1 MLSGGICPPT
11 NDSLL
16 LGPLAYSSLLYII
29 ISQCVWICAQDC
41 VLSPHQLAS
50 SPFSHHLSVP
60 CQVSANSE
68 EQQIQSILESS
79 FFPSPSYIQCTT
91 PGDAFGLIVITITF
105 HPRWKIAACAF
116 YAWPW
121 GNRGWSWDKCLKFG
135 PDSAPKD
142 SILVSY
148 LCLERILVEQ
158 NPMLFPLLLQTW
170 KHLDPN
176 IKFGMCY
183 PFPLG
188 SSLVL
193 LRRYEFQAV
202 VVLREVQCLA
212 GQNV

>member
-135 PDSAPKD
+135 PRLCSKRLHFGVLFVPREDIGWTKSHAFPSTSANLKAFRP
-142 SILVSY
+142 
-148 LCLERILVEQ
+148 
-158 NPMLFPLLLQTW
+158 
-170 KHLDPN
+170 
-176 IKFGMCY
+176 
-183 PFPLG
+183 
-188 SSLVL
+188 
-193 LRRYEFQAV
+193 
-202 VVLREVQCLA
+202 
-212 GQNV
+212 